1 MKLQMKV
8 RGLSDQLILFP
19 KLFGF
24 NSHIAIEII
33 LEGLVRNTQ
42 ILVQELFSSILHPIM
57 IARTFATLVKFQ
69 ASSSIISLRACCN
82 MVATTSQSLRLI
94 TVE

>member
-1 MKLQMKV
+1 
-8 RGLSDQLILFP
+8 
-19 KLFGF
+19 
-24 NSHIAIEII
+24 
-33 LEGLVRNTQ
+33 
-42 ILVQELFSSILHPIM
+42 
-57 IARTFATLVKFQ
+57 LVKFQ